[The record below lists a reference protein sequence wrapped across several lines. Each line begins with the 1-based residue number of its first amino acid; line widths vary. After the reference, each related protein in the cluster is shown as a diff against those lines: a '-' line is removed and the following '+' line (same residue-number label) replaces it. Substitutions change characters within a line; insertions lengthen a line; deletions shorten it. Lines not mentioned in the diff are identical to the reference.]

1 MMKDE
6 RIYAFIVAHTSR
18 SRSRIRRISIH
29 RRWVKVSACA
39 ATLVVCAALYGFYG
53 LVRQSA
59 SLRIERENNRL
70 RHENQRQRQKLDE
83 LKNRID
89 AVERDARRLSE
100 ISGVPAEGEGT
111 SPHGAGGPGR
121 ALEDEATVAGVE
133 ERAAQLEGQLRA
145 YEDALR
151 RKRELERIPSIWPVG
166 GELTDD
172 FGVRRNPFGGGSAE
186 LHDGLDI
193 ATAWGT
199 PVVATGNGTVSFA
212 GVKNG
217 YGQIVVL
224 DHGDGLST
232 AYAHLSRIEVE
243 QGQAVKR
250 GDALGRVGSTGR
262 STGPHLH
269 YEVRMGEAAVSP
281 LRYLP
286 AP

>member
-18 SRSRIRRISIH
+18 SRAGIRRISIH
-29 RRWVKVSACA
+29 KRWVKVSAGA
-39 ATLVVCAALYGFYG
+39 ATLVVCAALYGLYG
-53 LVRQSA
+53 LVQQTA
-59 SLRIERENNRL
+59 HHRIERENNRL
-70 RHENQRQRQKLDE
+70 RLENERQRQKLDE

-89 AVERDARRLSE
+89 AIETDARRLSE
-100 ISGVPAEGEGT
+100 ISGVPAEGGN
-111 SPHGAGGPGR
+111 SPHGAGGPR
-121 ALEDEATVAGVE
+121 VLADQATVTAVE
-133 ERAAQLEGQLRA
+133 VRAALLEGQLRA

-166 GELTDD
+166 GEITDD
-172 FGVRRNPFGGGSAE
+172 FGVRGNPFGGGSAE
-186 LHDGLDI
+186 FHDGLDI

-212 GVKNG
+212 GAKSG
-217 YGQIVVL
+217 YGLVVIV

-232 AYAHLSRIEVE
+232 AYGHLSKIEVE
-243 QGQAVKR
+243 LGRAIKR

-269 YEVRMGEAAVSP
+269 YEVRMGESAVSP
-281 LRYLP
+281 ARYLP
-286 AP
+286 TP